1 MIIRRE
7 TEEGEGVEEEIEEIE
22 ARAAIITTTI
32 GIVALPGT
40 TLITI
45 KTIAP
50 LGIIAIRTVAL
61 NGIRIIRAAVSRR
74 LSSTRPEVHQHI
86 GVGLQGHK

>member
-7 TEEGEGVEEEIEEIE
+7 TEEGEGVEEEIEVIE
-22 ARAAIITTTI
+22 ARAAITTTI

-40 TLITI
+40 TLIKI

-50 LGIIAIRTVAL
+50 LG
-61 NGIRIIRAAVSRR
+61 
-74 LSSTRPEVHQHI
+74 
-86 GVGLQGHK
+86 